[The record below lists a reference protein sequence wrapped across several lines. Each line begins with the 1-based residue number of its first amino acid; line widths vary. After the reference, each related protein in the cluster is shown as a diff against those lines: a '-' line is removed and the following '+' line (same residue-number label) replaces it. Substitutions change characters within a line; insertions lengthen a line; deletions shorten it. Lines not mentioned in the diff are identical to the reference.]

1 LAAQGS
7 EGPYLFDL
15 LKKPTYLSAWKA
27 MLAGESVP
35 EWVSH
40 YAKIFDGLATPSK
53 SVIPLGSK
61 THDCGLAWGL
71 LSNGGEESWLGYPDA
86 AIQAAIKSGAQ

>member
-1 LAAQGS
+1 
-7 EGPYLFDL
+7 
-15 LKKPTYLSAWKA
+15 
-27 MLAGESVP
+27 MLAGESLP

-61 THDCGLAWGL
+61 THDCGGNELYVLFAPGGKLAWGL